1 MLTDFWL
8 YSTSTFGKYTTGFYN
23 QDSCVCWLIEN
34 PKGRIIK
41 IVSNNNKVHF
51 ISQMLLQCYKQGQ
64 EGPGRRPNV
73 YYMKGR
79 ANVIEFPGTR
89 AGSEESIMVKVFL
102 IDEHPVTR
110 RGLASVLEMC
120 SGYQVVGD
128 ANNLADALPQIEEL
142 QPDVVIMDAFGHTG
156 DSIEAISNLHQKC
169 PMVKVLI
176 LTDSNKEQ
184 DFVKAIRAGVRG
196 YLLKDS
202 DVSQLTDAIRLVA
215 GDGAVVYSLRKRKPP

>member
-1 MLTDFWL
+1 
-8 YSTSTFGKYTTGFYN
+8 
-23 QDSCVCWLIEN
+23 
-34 PKGRIIK
+34 
-41 IVSNNNKVHF
+41 
-51 ISQMLLQCYKQGQ
+51 
-64 EGPGRRPNV
+64 
-73 YYMKGR
+73 
-79 ANVIEFPGTR
+79 
-89 AGSEESIMVKVFL
+89 MVKVFL

-215 GDGAVVYSLRKRKPP
+215 GDGAVVYSSEAAKLFDATNQDTYPFNQLSPREKDILYLVARGHSNKEIATRCYVSEATIKAHLRRITEKLDVKNRAEAVAIAIEKGILKMT